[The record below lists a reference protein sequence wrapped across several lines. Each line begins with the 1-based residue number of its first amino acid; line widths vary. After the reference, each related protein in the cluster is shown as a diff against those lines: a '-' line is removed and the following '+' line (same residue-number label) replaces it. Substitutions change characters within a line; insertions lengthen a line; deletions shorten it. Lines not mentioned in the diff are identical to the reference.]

1 MKKLPIAVQTF
12 AEIRDGQH
20 LYIDKTEHMHNMLQG
35 SKANFLSRPRRFGK
49 SLLLDTFKELFEGN
63 RKLFQGLYIEDKW
76 DWSQSYPVI
85 KLDFAD
91 GTLQS
96 REALDLRIRKMLQD
110 CADQLGVS
118 IPHSIHYSTQQQAND
133 IPGCFRDLIV
143 ACHKKYAQ
151 KVVILIDEYDKPI
164 LDNIEQPEQAAQMR
178 EGLKNLYSV
187 MKGQDAYIQ
196 FVFMTG
202 VTKFSKVSLFSGI
215 NQIQDLTL
223 HAKYAT
229 ICGYTEQDLKTEF
242 AGHLQGVDWE
252 QLKEWYNG
260 YQFSG
265 QAVYNPYDILL
276 FIDGD
281 CRFKN
286 YWFETGSPSFL
297 LKLFKQ
303 RQYFLPDLEAIE
315 VGEDILDSFDVER
328 INPITLLFQAGYLTL
343 NNCYETDFG
352 ELVYQL
358 KVPNREVRSAL
369 NTHFIGAYAEIESA
383 AMQWRQEI
391 FRLLSTGDLARLQQ
405 QIKALFAGIPW
416 RNFNQNDLPD
426 SEGYYASVLYA
437 FFASLNATIIPEDI
451 SCHGQADMT
460 VILGDFIYVIEF
472 KRDTSSEYQT
482 QTPNPALEQIQSRQY
497 SAKYLTANQA
507 AEAGKHIFEVG
518 MIFNTHA
525 RNLVQM
531 DWVEVNA

>member
-20 LYIDKTEHMHNMLQG
+20 IYIDKTEHIHRVLQG

-63 RKLFQGLYIEDKW
+63 RKLFSGLFIEDKW
-76 DWSQSYPVI
+76 DWSLSYPVI

-96 REALDLRIRKMLQD
+96 REALDQRIRKMLKD
-110 CADQLGVS
+110 CADQLAVS
-118 IPHSIHYSTQQQAND
+118 IQLEGND

-143 ACHKKYAQ
+143 ACHEKYGQ

-164 LDNIEQPEQAAQMR
+164 LDNIEQPELAAQMR

-196 FVFMTG
+196 FIFMTG
-202 VTKFSKVSLFSGI
+202 VTRFSKVSLFSGI
-215 NQIQDLTL
+215 NQLQDLTL
-223 HAKYAT
+223 HPNYAT

-242 AGHLQGVDWE
+242 AEYLQDVEWN

-265 QAVYNPYDILL
+265 NAVYNPYDILL
-276 FIDGD
+276 FISNGLK
-281 CRFKN
+281 FQN

-303 RQYFLPDLEAIE
+303 QQYFLPELETIE
-315 VGEDILDSFDVER
+315 VGEEILDSFDIESMDPV
-328 INPITLLFQAGYLTL
+328 TLLFQSGYLTIAS
-343 NNCYETDFG
+343 ETFRRNRWLYK
-352 ELVYQL
+352 LV
-358 KVPNREVRSAL
+358 VPNLEVKQAL
-369 NTHFIGAYAEIESA
+369 NDHFINAYT
-383 AMQWRQEI
+383 QELPSRKSQLQD
-391 FRLLSTGDLARLQQ
+391 RLYNELSVGNLSGLEQ

-416 RNFNQNDLPD
+416 RNFNHNDLPD

-437 FFASLNATIIPEDI
+437 FFASLNATVIPEDI

-460 VILGDFIYVIEF
+460 IILDNFIYVMEF
-472 KRDTSSEYQT
+472 KRDTTEEYQ
-482 QTPNPALEQIQSRQY
+482 QQVPNPALEQIQQRQY
-497 SAKYLTANQA
+497 AAKYLA
-507 AEAGKHIFEVG
+507 AKEYVGQDKEIFEVG
-518 MIFNTHA
+518 LIFNIHA

-531 DWVEVNA
+531 DWILLEG